1 MEFTFKIASTKQDFE
16 QILELQRQNLYTLI
30 SKEDQ
35 EKQGFVFAEHTLEL
49 LETLAV
55 DLPQVIALYKG
66 KVVGYNLAMTASMK
80 TVLPSI
86 TPMFNAFETCFFKQ
100 EPLTDFQ
107 YIVGGQVCVDKDF
120 RGHGLLSCLY
130 TETKNQVSTA
140 YDACVTEISMRNP
153 RSLKAHQKLGFEVI
167 GTYYD
172 GVEQWNIVAWDFKR
186 DQLAF
191 QCATNSH

>member
-49 LETLAV
+49 LETLAM

-66 KVVGYNLAMTASMK
+66 KVIGYNLAMTASMK

-86 TPMFNAFETCFFKQ
+86 TPMFNAFETCVFNQ
-100 EPLTDFQ
+100 EPLTAYQ
-107 YIVGGQVCVDKDF
+107 YIVGGQVCVDQDF
-120 RGHGLLSCLY
+120 RGQGLLSRLY
-130 TETKNQVSTA
+130 NETKNQVSNA
-140 YDACVTEISMRNP
+140 YEACVTEISTRNP

-167 GTYYD
+167 GTYHD

-186 DQLAF
+186 DQLAV
-191 QCATNSH
+191 